1 MLSTQGWNGLDW
13 ALAGIVALSTIRA
26 FMRGLVQA
34 LFGLLGFVGG
44 FELASWNYATAGD
57 WVYDRGWLRPLST
70 ARIVAFL
77 VITALIVVAF
87 ELIGRGVRKTAH
99 SVGFGPFDQLLG
111 AAFGVARGLLIG
123 VALIVAVTAFAPPEW
138 IDGSKLTS
146 YFLGAAH
153 AVSFVIPH
161 GL

>member
-1 MLSTQGWNGLDW
+1 MVNSGDWNGLDW
-13 ALAGIVALSTIRA
+13 ALAGIVALSTVRA
-26 FMRGLVQA
+26 FMGGLIQA

-44 FELASWNYATAGD
+44 FELASWNYVAAGD
-57 WVYDRGWLRPLST
+57 WVYDRGWLRSLST
-70 ARIVAFL
+70 ARILSFL
-77 VITALIVVAF
+77 VITVLTVAAF
-87 ELIGRGVRKTAH
+87 ELIGRGVKKTAH
-99 SVGFGPFDQLLG
+99 SIGLGPFDHMMG

-138 IDGSKLTS
+138 IDGSKLTG

-153 AVSFVIPH
+153 AVSFTIPH